1 LSKSTDIKSPLPYA
15 TKGSGFFYC
24 RGEIKKMTL
33 YELYQQQKD
42 FCELMGQQENIN
54 TNLRAFFAHA
64 ARGYEIKL
72 ENLKL
77 NEATL

>member
-1 LSKSTDIKSPLPYA
+1 
-15 TKGSGFFYC
+15 
-24 RGEIKKMTL
+24 MTL